1 MRRAGAILLLGML
14 MTVTARPAG
23 AGESSG
29 PVVIIVLD
37 KHSGRPLVGAPLRLD
52 GREPVLLTDERG
64 RLRLE
69 QLAAGSHE
77 ISIFDPEH
85 QPFRRRFELEAGQP
99 RQLRFALDR
108 RGSDEEE
115 QIVIRARR
123 STPQVSE
130 KTLEVEQVK
139 KIAGTQG
146 DIVKIVQSLP
156 GVARGLAVGGSGG
169 VGLVVRGAAP
179 EDSRVLIDGHEIP
192 ILYHFGGLKS
202 VLNSDMLKR
211 IDFLPGGFGPAF
223 GEAIGGIVD
232 VETRSAR
239 GEGFA
244 GYLESSL
251 LDLGFFLEGPIGGG
265 VSFIAAARR
274 STVDLWLPHVLP
286 ESLGLELT
294 VAPVY
299 YDYQLKVDWS
309 PRPGD
314 RISLLGFGS
323 HDEMKFLLNKPP
335 SGDPS
340 LRGDM
345 SMWVD
350 FQRLLLTWNHA
361 PEQDWQLRCSLA
373 AGWDRAKVVIGDDR
387 HMYIDVPNFE
397 GRLDWLWDVS
407 HRLRL
412 RAGLESGGA
421 FFSASLSMPR
431 PPKEGE
437 LPSRF
442 ASQKLLVGSET
453 VSTGSVFGYLAADLR
468 PLPHLLLSSG
478 LRVEWYGP
486 PLWQVAVMP
495 RFSLRYRAR
504 TGTVLKA
511 AVGLYQQ
518 TPQEDELSRVLG
530 NPDLLLERGWHFT
543 LGLEQKLVLDIKADL
558 DVFYKTLDRLVVSDR
573 QTMYSNRGIGD
584 ISGLEILLKRE
595 GKRVFG
601 WLAYTFMRSQRRDG
615 PDQPWRLFAFDQTHI
630 LTLVAGWRLPT
641 GPVRKGYGQQG
652 GWQFGLRYQLV
663 SGNPYTPVVD
673 AVFDADYDVYQRIP
687 GEPLSRRLPLFHQ
700 LDLRV
705 DYTWAFSS
713 WALTLFLDVQN
724 AYNHRAAEQVR
735 YNYDA
740 TEQAYIEGLPIL
752 PYLGVKGCF

>member
-1 MRRAGAILLLGML
+1 MQRVILTFLAGMLLAPGGRAGA
-14 MTVTARPAG
+14 AEPAG
-23 AGESSG
+23 
-29 PVVIIVLD
+29 PVTITVLD
-37 KHSGRPLVGAPLRLD
+37 KESGRPVVGAPLRID
-52 GREPVLLTDERG
+52 GREPVLITDEQG

-69 QLAAGSHE
+69 RLGAGSHE
-77 ISIFDPEH
+77 IYVFDPEH
-85 QPFRRRFELEAGQP
+85 QPFRTRFTAAPGRSL
-99 RQLRFALDR
+99 RLRFALDR

-139 KIAGTQG
+139 KIPGTQG

-202 VLNSDMLKR
+202 VLNSDMLER

-232 VETRSAR
+232 VETRASR
-239 GEGFA
+239 GDGFD

-251 LDLGFFLEGPIGGG
+251 LDMGFFLEGPLGGG

-274 STVDLWLPHVLP
+274 STVDLWLPHVLSD
-286 ESLGLELT
+286 SLGLELT

-314 RISLLGFGS
+314 RLSLLGFGS
-323 HDEMKFLLNKPP
+323 HDEMKFLLSKPP
-335 SGDPS
+335 SGDPA

-345 SMWVD
+345 SLGVD

-361 PEQDWQLRCSLA
+361 PEQAWQLRASLA
-373 AGWDRAKVVIGDDR
+373 AGWDRAKVSIGEDR
-387 HMYIDVPNFE
+387 HMFIEVPNFE
-397 GRLDWLWDVS
+397 GRLDWLWDAGR
-407 HRLRL
+407 RLRL
-412 RAGLESGGA
+412 RAGLEGGGA

-442 ASQKLLVGSET
+442 ASQRLLVGSET
-453 VSTGSVFGYLAADLR
+453 VSTGGLFGYLAADLR
-468 PLPHLLLSSG
+468 PRPRLLLSAG

-495 RFSLRYRAR
+495 RFSLRHQAR
-504 TGTVLKA
+504 SGTVLKA

-530 NPDLLLERGWHFT
+530 NPELLLERGWHVTF
-543 LGLEQKLVLDIKADL
+543 GLEQQLLLGMKLDV
-558 DVFYKTLDRLVVSDR
+558 DVFYKTLDQLVVPDG

-584 ISGLEILLKRE
+584 ISGLEVLLRRE
-595 GKRVFG
+595 GKNVFG

-615 PDQPWRLFAFDQTHI
+615 PDEPWRLFAFDQTHI

-641 GPVRKGYGQQG
+641 GPVQKAHGQQD

-663 SGNPYTPVVD
+663 SGNPYTPVID
-673 AVFDADYDVYQRIP
+673 SVFDADYDSYQRIP

-700 LDLRV
+700 LDLRI

-713 WALTLFLDVQN
+713 WALAVFLDVQN
-724 AYNHRAAEQVR
+724 VYNHRAAEQVR

-752 PYLGVKGCF
+752 PYLGIRGCF